1 MPRLAAEER
10 LEIPSWTGGLEKN
23 TPPLLNELGTIADGQ
38 NFVPLQAARLATRG
52 GSRLLLTL
60 HNDAGSPSEVTGLC
74 GVFPWTS
81 IGGLVVGYDTTQHK
95 SYAWYVTQD
104 MAVAGASEAQSRVDL
119 SLEPTGT
126 VVHQSWKDVGG
137 PPIPQA
143 SELFEGLYLA
153 DATLSQATRRYFLS
167 LNQTVPVV
175 QVGSVNP
182 NIKVP
187 RFVFAGT
194 GSGATAHSS
203 LAGAPPSSVSSVSVD
218 TGGTGYTSVPTV
230 VLTGGGGTGATA
242 HAVLT
247 LGVVTSIVV
256 DTAGSGYLTAPTV
269 TIMAGQAQEITPY
282 CLETY
287 NNVLFIAGYGDESS
301 GNADRPEYL
310 RHSFLGVAPSN
321 SIALGD
327 ISDGFDANAF
337 ALLGAKGQRITAM
350 KQGRGYLLVAKANEL
365 YRVSG
370 SGRAY
375 PGFQYVVEM
384 VMNTSG
390 MGCSNPYALTFAE
403 GYWYGMGAAG
413 PFRTDG
419 FSVQPMGGPRKA
431 DVLALDNLANSFTFY
446 HPDRRLI
453 VFGVHPKGTS
463 PAQYPWMLWTWDIQR
478 ERWQPDWVFAL
489 PTAFAHGANVAT
501 TSVPGPTAPP
511 SLPVTTA
518 QFVDGYTAT
527 WTSGDAGAQ
536 TEVWELDTT
545 GTWILAATVAPGVT
559 TDTTTG
565 RIDHSNYQWKVRHVK
580 NGLYSTYTSPVA
592 VKTLIAPPSLAV
604 DTIGSDFFV
613 FVTSLAHGTVVSV
626 TTNIP
631 GGGTDTRSNQ
641 TYGTIFGYPSVGPGS
656 GEVWSA
662 FASDPAWSPATSTT
676 TTLGPI

>member
-1 MPRLAAEER
+1 MPRLASEER

-23 TPPLLNELGTIADGQ
+23 TPPVLNELGTIADGQ

-60 HNDAGSPSEVTGLC
+60 HNDAGPEVTGLA

-81 IGGLVVGYDTTQHK
+81 IGGLVIGYDTTQHK

-104 MAVAGASEAQSRVDL
+104 MVLAGSNEANSRVDL
-119 SLEPTGT
+119 SLEPSGT
-126 VVHQSWKDVGG
+126 IVHQSWKDVGG
-137 PPIPQA
+137 APIPQA

-153 DATLSQATRRYFLS
+153 DATLSQSTRRYFLS

-175 QVGSVNP
+175 QVGSANP

-187 RFVFAGT
+187 RFCFAGT

-203 LAGAPPSSVSSVSVD
+203 LAGAPPSSVSSVTVD

-230 VLTGGGGTGATA
+230 VLTGGGGAGATA

-269 TIMAGQAQEITPY
+269 TILAGQAQEITPY

-287 NNVLFIAGYGDESS
+287 NNVLFIAGYGDESA

-310 RHSFLGVAPSN
+310 RHSFLGAAPSN
-321 SIALGD
+321 SLALGD
-327 ISDGFDANAF
+327 ISDGFDKNAF

-350 KQGRGYLLVAKANEL
+350 KQGRGYLLCAKANEL

-419 FSVQPMGGPRKA
+419 FKVEPMGGPRKA

-453 VFGVHPKGTS
+453 CFGVHPQGTS
-463 PAQYPWMLWTWDIQR
+463 PSQYPWILWTWDIQR

-489 PTAFAHGANVAT
+489 PTAFAHGANVPT

-511 SLPVTTA
+511 SLPVTLA
-518 QFVDGYTAT
+518 QFVDGYTAS
-527 WTSGDAGAQ
+527 WTTGDAAAQ
-536 TEVWELDTT
+536 TELWELDTT
-545 GTWILAATVAPGVT
+545 GTWILALTLSPGIT
-559 TDTTTG
+559 QATTTG

-592 VKTLIAPPSLAV
+592 VKTLILPPLLSV
-604 DTIGSDFFV
+604 QNIDINFFV
-613 FVTSLAHGTVVSV
+613 QIVNVSRGVPVNYSLTQV
-626 TTNIP
+626 
-631 GGGTDTRSNQ
+631 GGPTYTGGPITFGASFLAPSN
-641 TYGTIFGYPSVGPGS
+641 GPGS
-656 GEVWSA
+656 GETWTGFVT
-662 FASDPAWSPATSTT
+662 DPAWSPTTSTT